1 MLNRIET
8 AQERWG
14 GVHKMI
20 DAWLNSRKEL
30 IVQYYELSSCKPLD
44 STGIPFAERMQ
55 AFCQSMMDYCSAGH
69 FEIYEQL
76 MVEARE
82 FDDGGVEFAASTVPL
97 LDRLTGR
104 CVDFNDQYDGD
115 CPFEALAA
123 LPDELSALGETLEER
138 FELEDQLIKRL
149 HTAHREQLSP
159 A

>member
-1 MLNRIET
+1 MLNQIET

-20 DAWLNSRKEL
+20 DAWLNSRREL
-30 IVQYYELSSCKPLD
+30 IVQYYELSSCKPL
-44 STGIPFAERMQ
+44 TTEGMTLAERTQ
-55 AFCQSMMDYCSAGH
+55 TFCQSMMDYCSAGH

-82 FDDGGVEFAASTVPL
+82 FDDGGVEFAESSVPL

-104 CVDFNDQYDGD
+104 CVDFNDQYDKD
-115 CPFEALAA
+115 CPFEALAS
-123 LPDELSALGETLEER
+123 LPTELSALGETLEER
-138 FELEDQLIKRL
+138 FELEDQLIARL
-149 HTAHREQLSP
+149 HNAHREQLSP